1 MVKPISVSALTN
13 LRIKVVFSDGA
24 EGSVDLSD
32 LAGQGVFKAWEDE
45 KFFAQVHVGPGRQI
59 RWNDEIELCPDAI
72 YLKLTGKTPEDL
84 FPNLRREPSHAG
96 SSPLLRYCHPN
107 VFCRSLATSFP
118 CRVWRARSRDR
129 HRPGFEPYGAGV

>member
-1 MVKPISVSALTN
+1 MVKPISVSALPN
-13 LRIKVVFSDGA
+13 LRIKVVFSDGM
-24 EGSVDLSD
+24 EGCVDLSE

-45 KFFAQVHVGPGRQI
+45 KFFRQVHVGPARQI

-96 SSPLLRYCHPN
+96 S
-107 VFCRSLATSFP
+107 
-118 CRVWRARSRDR
+118 
-129 HRPGFEPYGAGV
+129 

>member
-1 MVKPISVSALTN
+1 M
-13 LRIKVVFSDGA
+13 
-24 EGSVDLSD
+24 EGCVDLSE

-45 KFFAQVHVGPGRQI
+45 KFFRQVHVGPARQI

-96 SSPLLRYCHPN
+96 S
-107 VFCRSLATSFP
+107 
-118 CRVWRARSRDR
+118 
-129 HRPGFEPYGAGV
+129 

>member
-1 MVKPISVSALTN
+1 VSWIVLDGSCPRVLLPNFPPLFDTIMRGEGKGPNMMKPISVSALPN

-84 FPNLRREPSHAG
+84 FPNLRREPSHAV
-96 SSPLLRYCHPN
+96 S
-107 VFCRSLATSFP
+107 
-118 CRVWRARSRDR
+118 
-129 HRPGFEPYGAGV
+129 

>member
-1 MVKPISVSALTN
+1 MVRPISVSALPN
-13 LRIKVVFSDGA
+13 LRIKVVFSDGTQ
-24 EGSVDLSD
+24 GSVDLSE

-96 SSPLLRYCHPN
+96 S
-107 VFCRSLATSFP
+107 
-118 CRVWRARSRDR
+118 
-129 HRPGFEPYGAGV
+129 